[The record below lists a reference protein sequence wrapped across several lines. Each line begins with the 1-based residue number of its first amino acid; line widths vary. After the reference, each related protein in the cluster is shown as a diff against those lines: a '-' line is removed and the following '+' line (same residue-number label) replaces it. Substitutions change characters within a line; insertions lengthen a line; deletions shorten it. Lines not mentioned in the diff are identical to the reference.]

1 MLKDHP
7 ARHPPEVTAQRV
19 AGLKL
24 RELTPA
30 ALIKQGAE
38 LDPGRLQQA

>member
-7 ARHPPEVTAQRV
+7 ARHPPAVTAQRV

-30 ALIKQGAE
+30 ALIEQGAE